1 MQKRT
6 EITIETESFRVV
18 SRRRK
23 GTLRWCTQCAKNV
36 VTLTVDEAAAIG
48 FAEASLLHFLVTPA
62 GRLMICSNS
71 LAIERTETCS

>member
-23 GTLRWCTQCAKNV
+23 ETLRWCAQCAKNV
-36 VTLTVDEAAAIG
+36 MTLTVNEAAAIG
-48 FAEASLLHFLVTPA
+48 FAEASLLHFVVTPE

>member
-36 VTLTVDEAAAIG
+36 VTLTVNEAAAIG
-48 FAEASLLHFLVTPA
+48 FAEASRLHFIVRPD
-62 GRLMICSNS
+62 GRLLICANS

>member
-18 SRRRK
+18 SQRRK

-48 FAEASLLHFLVTPA
+48 FAEASLLHFIVTPA
-62 GRLMICSNS
+62 GRLLICSNS